1 MSGVHSNLPLWAPQM
16 MLTLQASRLRPEG
29 QALVLLRPLVPL
41 LKEELRAT
49 GQSGGSQRCHCC
61 HLF

>member
-1 MSGVHSNLPLWAPQM
+1 M
-16 MLTLQASRLRPEG
+16 MLTLQVSRLRPEG
-29 QALVLLRPLVPL
+29 QALVLLRLLVPL

-61 HLF
+61 HFF